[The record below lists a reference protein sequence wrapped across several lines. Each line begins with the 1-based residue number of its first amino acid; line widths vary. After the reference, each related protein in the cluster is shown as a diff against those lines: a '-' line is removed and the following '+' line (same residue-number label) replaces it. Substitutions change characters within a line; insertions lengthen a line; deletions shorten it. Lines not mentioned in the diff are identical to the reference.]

1 MSDWAE
7 KILIRFWLRAV
18 LIVLQMPFQ
27 KLLENSNFYGG
38 GGGGGRGC
46 AKRRDVHLGGEW
58 VKRGG
63 WNFWGG
69 WRFSESNFQLMMKY
83 YIRYKSVNYSSH
95 HVFYLLT
102 IFKCLEFKLKT
113 LHEYKALISFKFA
126 NKDIMIRKT
135 FWKYPIHYVNST
147 FRLLENSLT
156 EKGKYLVIES
166 SYFYE

>member
-1 MSDWAE
+1 MTTRRPHSSTNAISKTFGKLE
-7 KILIRFWLRAV
+7 FLR
-18 LIVLQMPFQ
+18 
-27 KLLENSNFYGG
+27 GW
-38 GGGGGRGC
+38 GGGGRGW

-58 VKRGG
+58 VKRGE

>member
-7 KILIRFWLRAV
+7 KILIRFWLRTV

-27 KLLENSNFYGG
+27 KLLENSNFY
-38 GGGGGRGC
+38 
-46 AKRRDVHLGGEW
+46 
-58 VKRGG
+58 
-63 WNFWGG
+63 GG